1 MAADIGRRRST
12 VSRVSS
18 SRLTHTHSRPGSGP
32 SPGPTLSPGQRRVG
46 IRRGSLTRACS
57 SNGCGRSSRPRR
69 RRRVPEAR
77 NLVRLS
83 RDDRRRGAGRPPPRG
98 PARRGPLHHRAR
110 PPPTGSGG
118 RGGRPGP
125 PPPGAPPPPPRA
137 PAPRGG
143 GGGGGVRTRPLGGP
157 LRGPPMRQLVASWRF
172 ARARLRDYDCH
183 VFIGNWAHFAAR
195 HHHPNLYYCLTPTRA
210 FYDLK
215 TATLARLSPA
225 RRAVAATW
233 IALHGALDQRAVLAC
248 DRIVAISENVRNRV
262 RRFYRRDASVIF
274 PPVATSRFRFLE
286 LGDTSLSVN
295 RLYPEKRIE
304 LQLEV
309 FRRLPEEKL
318 LLVGGYT
325 AGDLAGRYVRSLNVP
340 PNVTL

>member
-1 MAADIGRRRST
+1 
-12 VSRVSS
+12 
-18 SRLTHTHSRPGSGP
+18 
-32 SPGPTLSPGQRRVG
+32 
-46 IRRGSLTRACS
+46 
-57 SNGCGRSSRPRR
+57 
-69 RRRVPEAR
+69 
-77 NLVRLS
+77 
-83 RDDRRRGAGRPPPRG
+83 
-98 PARRGPLHHRAR
+98 
-110 PPPTGSGG
+110 
-118 RGGRPGP
+118 
-125 PPPGAPPPPPRA
+125 
-137 PAPRGG
+137 
-143 GGGGGVRTRPLGGP
+143 
-157 LRGPPMRQLVASWRF
+157 MRQLVASWRF

-233 IALHGALDQRAVLAC
+233 IALHGALDQRAVRAC

-286 LGDTSLSVN
+286 LGDTWLSVN

-340 PNVTL
+340 PNVTLLGEVPLGQLAELYGRCRGLVTTAVDEDFGMTPVEAMAAGKCVLATDEGGYRETVVRGATGFLVPPTPEAFVETIRQLDDSTLLSMRAACVARARQFDETLFLEKMRATLSR